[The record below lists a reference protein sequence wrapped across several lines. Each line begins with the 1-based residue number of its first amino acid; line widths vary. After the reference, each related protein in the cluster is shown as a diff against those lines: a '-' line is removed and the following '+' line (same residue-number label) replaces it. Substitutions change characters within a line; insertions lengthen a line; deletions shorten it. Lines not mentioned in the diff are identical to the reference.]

1 MIEELL
7 INNNLQNI
15 SFYDFLSNLLVAVI
29 LGFILSRFY
38 IKYSNVISN
47 RRSIANQLVLL
58 AVITSLVISIV
69 KSSLALSLGLVGA
82 LSIVRFRTAIKEPE
96 ELIYLFIAIAI
107 GLGTG
112 AGQKEI
118 VIIAFIII
126 LIIIYLL
133 NKSFLKGEENPNLY
147 ITIINKKPE
156 KIKLKAIVDC
166 LKENTNNLI
175 IKRYDESKDDF
186 EVLFLADF
194 SNFNQFDDAKN
205 ELKKIDND
213 LIINILD
220 NKYIN

>member
-47 RRSIANQLVLL
+47 RRSISNQLVLL

-112 AGQKEI
+112 AGQKEM

-126 LIIIYLL
+126 LIIIYLM
-133 NKSFLKGEENPNLY
+133 NKSYLKGEENPNLY